1 MLQNHSAVHTGNQN
15 CSFHGTTVQ
24 LVQPNPSLATSQIN
38 ATISSRPSTDTT
50 LYSSTRK
57 GPKKPRTVECQQLTP
72 TNLAAT
78 PFATSP
84 YQQLQY
90 DNFIMSYSEKKI
102 LDDLAHKLFKYLFIK
117 ISCASDEVILNDM
130 RLFLHQSNQCTV
142 TPTKIHYLEL
152 CNENP
157 DSEETMLHVTENLM
171 EIVKKRTARVVAIS
185 WGW

>member
-1 MLQNHSAVHTGNQN
+1 MHQRTTDVWAHISPSVLTIASVDNFDMLQNHSAVHTGNHN
-15 CSFHGTTVQ
+15 RSFHGTTVQ

-90 DNFIMSYSEKKI
+90 NDFIMSYSERKVQITLLTNCLNIFSLKSP
-102 LDDLAHKLFKYLFIK
+102 AH
-117 ISCASDEVILNDM
+117 
-130 RLFLHQSNQCTV
+130 Q
-142 TPTKIHYLEL
+142 TK
-152 CNENP
+152 
-157 DSEETMLHVTENLM
+157 
-171 EIVKKRTARVVAIS
+171 
-185 WGW
+185 

>member
-1 MLQNHSAVHTGNQN
+1 M
-15 CSFHGTTVQ
+15 HGY
-24 LVQPNPSLATSQIN
+24 NICF
-38 ATISSRPSTDTT
+38 
-50 LYSSTRK
+50 SST
-57 GPKKPRTVECQQLTP
+57 KKPCTVECQQLTP

-90 DNFIMSYSEKKI
+90 NDIIMSYSERKS

-117 ISCASDEVILNDM
+117 ISCTSDEVILNDM
-130 RLFLHQSNQCTV
+130 RLFLHQSNQFSV

-157 DSEETMLHVTENLM
+157 DSEETMLHVTENLL
-171 EIVKKRTARVVAIS
+171 EIV
-185 WGW
+185 